1 MKNKDTGMAICLH
14 KLINRASVIAPILNQ
29 SRQIGMTTHCL
40 AQFHAQVTKEL
51 VEPPFYCLEIG
62 IN

>member
-1 MKNKDTGMAICLH
+1 MAICLH